1 MQQLDYKQLF
11 SLVLKERLFNNIE
24 YVQALFTIPYME
36 NNKYKS
42 KILEIVDNKILIT
55 LYSGVYELNYY
66 KFPLLDYLDNVTVGP
81 NEFKSLTEEIE
92 TSIGIVMS
100 NYLILEL
107 PFKGKMNFIDG
118 VITNKIE
125 NTIAERLVSNN
136 YIYKDDKDAMDK
148 IKVSELIDYI
158 DNCEYI
164 KTWNRYF
171 VVAASRKTLL
181 PPENILE
188 KKKEIIQEMLKEL
201 GPDAFKDQVN
211 IIKLE
216 EKLKALDLEFLKD
229 DPTLGIV
236 TSGKVLNNSRKEL
249 FLTMGGIPSFDEDG
263 ELTFVLNSL
272 LEGWPDDP
280 EMLSAMFNSLRAGSL
295 SRALDT
301 QYGGLFAKII
311 LRAIGSYIVK
321 PDFDCGTKLGKDINV
336 DSNNYKD
343 IVFRNVIDNGITVLI
358 DSEDM
363 AKTFINKKLIIRGP
377 ETCASEGETLCGY
390 CVSKLLKE
398 NPDGI
403 KNEVTT
409 VTSIT
414 LNESM
419 KKMHNTTKSAV
430 RLNKEEIFS

>member
-1 MQQLDYKQLF
+1 MQLLDYKQLF
-11 SLVLKERLFNNIE
+11 SLVIKEKLLNSIE

-36 NNKYKS
+36 NNIYKS
-42 KILEIVDNKILIT
+42 KVLDIKDNKIFIKLS
-55 LYSGVYELNYY
+55 SGTYELSYY
-66 KFPLLDYLDNVTVGP
+66 KFPILDYLDNVVIGP
-81 NEFKSLTEEIE
+81 EDFKCLQVEIE
-92 TSIGIVMS
+92 TSIGIIMS
-100 NYLILEL
+100 NYLIVEL
-107 PFKGKMNFIDG
+107 PFSGKINFTNG

-136 YIYKDDKDAMDK
+136 YVYKDEREEKTK

-171 VVAASRKTLL
+171 VVAASKRTLL
-181 PPENILE
+181 PPDDINE
-188 KKKEIIQEMLKEL
+188 KKKELVKAMLKEL

-216 EKLKALDLEFLKD
+216 EKLKEIDKEWLRD
-229 DPTLGIV
+229 DPTMGIV

-263 ELTFVLNSL
+263 ELSFVLNSL

-295 SRALDT
+295 ARALDT

-321 PDFDCGTKLGKDINV
+321 PDFDCGTKLGKPITL
-336 DSNNYKD
+336 DSSNYKD
-343 IVFRNVIDNGITVLI
+343 IIYRNIIDNEATVLI
-358 DSEDM
+358 DSEDT
-363 AKTFINKKLIIRGP
+363 AKAFIGKNLIIRGP
-377 ETCASEGETLCGY
+377 ETCASPGETYCGY
-390 CVSKLLKE
+390 CVSKLLRE

-409 VTSIT
+409 VTSIV
-414 LNESM
+414 LYESM
-419 KKMHNTTKSAV
+419 KKMHNTTKSAM
-430 RLNKEEIFS
+430 RLNKKEIFS

>member
-1 MQQLDYKQLF
+1 MQQLDYRQLF
-11 SLVLKERLFNNIE
+11 SLVLKERLLNRIE
-24 YVQALFTIPYME
+24 YIQALFTIPFIE
-36 NNKYKS
+36 NNIYKS
-42 KILEIVDNKILIT
+42 DILDIKDNKILIT
-55 LYSGVYELNYY
+55 LSSGVYELNYY
-66 KFPLLDYLDNVTVGP
+66 KFPILDYLDNVVITP
-81 NEFKSLTEEIE
+81 NEFKCLAEELE

-100 NYLILEL
+100 NYLIVEL
-107 PFKGKMNFIDG
+107 PFSGKINFING
-118 VITNKIE
+118 VITSKIE
-125 NTIAERLVSNN
+125 STIAERLVSNN
-136 YIYKDDKDAMDK
+136 YVYKDEKDAKIK
-148 IKVSELIDYI
+148 IKVSELINYI

-164 KTWNRYF
+164 KTWNHYF
-171 VVAASRKTLL
+171 VVAASKKTLL
-181 PPENILE
+181 PPAGSAEE
-188 KKKEIIQEMLKEL
+188 KQKIVKQMLKDL

-216 EKLKALDLEFLKD
+216 EELKKLDKEFLKD

-263 ELTFVLNSL
+263 ELSFVLNSL

-295 SRALDT
+295 ARALDT

-321 PDFDCGTKLGKDINV
+321 PDFDCGTKLGADIDVNN
-336 DSNNYKD
+336 NNYKT
-343 IVFRNVIDNGITVLI
+343 IIYRNVIDNGNTILV

-377 ETCASEGETLCGY
+377 ETCASPGETYCGY
-390 CVSKLLKE
+390 CVSKLLRE

-409 VTSIT
+409 VTAIV
-414 LNESM
+414 LDESM
-419 KKMHNTTKSAV
+419 KKMHNTTKSAIK
-430 RLNKEEIFS
+430 LNKEEIFS

>member
-11 SLVLKERLFNNIE
+11 SLVIKERLLNKIE
-24 YVQALFTIPYME
+24 YVQALFTIPFMS
-36 NNKYKS
+36 NNTYKS
-42 KILEIVDNKILIT
+42 KVLDIKDNKILIT
-55 LYSGVYELNYY
+55 LSSGTYELNYY
-66 KFPLLDYLDNVTVGP
+66 KFPILDYLDNVIISP
-81 NEFKSLTEEIE
+81 EDFKSLEVEVE
-92 TSIGIVMS
+92 TSIGIAMS
-100 NYLILEL
+100 NYLIIEL
-107 PFKGKMNFIDG
+107 PFNGKIDFVTG
-118 VITNKIE
+118 TITSKLE

-136 YIYKDDKDAMDK
+136 YKFKDEKESKTK
-148 IKVSELIDYI
+148 ILVSELINYI

-164 KTWNRYF
+164 KTWNRFF

-181 PPENILE
+181 PPEGITE
-188 KKKEIIQEMLKEL
+188 KKKELVKAMLKDL

-216 EKLKALDLEFLKD
+216 EELKKIDAEWLKD
-229 DPTLGIV
+229 DPTMGIV

-249 FLTMGGIPSFDEDG
+249 FLSMGGIPSFDEDG
-263 ELTFVLNSL
+263 ELSFVLNSL

-295 SRALDT
+295 ARALDT

-321 PDFDCGTKLGKDINV
+321 PDFDCGTKLGKDIDV
-336 DSNNYKD
+336 DNNNFKD
-343 IVFRNVIDNGITVLI
+343 IIYRNIIDNNNTILVE
-358 DSEDM
+358 SEDI
-363 AKTFINKKLIIRGP
+363 AKTFIGKKLIIRGP
-377 ETCASEGETLCGY
+377 ETCASPGETYCGY
-390 CVSKLLKE
+390 CVSKLLRE

-409 VTSIT
+409 VTSIV

-430 RLNKEEIFS
+430 RLNKIEIFS